1 MEKELSRRK
10 GERMKLE
17 VEVVELK
24 NVAEELKADIVERDT
39 HLDHL

>member
-1 MEKELSRRK
+1 MEKDLSRRK

-24 NVAEELKADIVERDT
+24 NVAEKLKVDIVEKDT